1 MLDVVLVI
9 GYLALPSAAW
19 WLSGSLT
26 WLAVRL
32 VFGFGLAGVSV
43 QSTVALGWGWDL
55 RELQFLVLAVMAA
68 VVALAIARRRP
79 RRSLRRQLVLIG
91 VPMVAIGAYLVAMR
105 WLATDAAGPLTGV
118 GYFINHP
125 LAEDNAK
132 WLHLTSQLAEGRDL
146 VFNGYAGGPLILL
159 MVVMAALITVLSM
172 VMLGGVNEV
181 AVAVN
186 TVIGVQ
192 FLLIAL
198 IPAGFAPFAERPI
211 PLRPR
216 AVGVKRRL
224 VPAPVLWA
232 AMLVVLVASA
242 VVTSY
247 GHLSLQFVLIVLVL
261 WGAVFLVGG
270 SDRRSALLITLGVVT
285 TASVWLPLNVL
296 AVALLG
302 VLLAVTVARRMWL
315 SLAIVGITAV
325 AAFDS
330 LFSSLLYLLGV
341 DLVSVDTGVAEEELG
356 GVAGSAISE
365 QLSVADAIFASPGG
379 TEITQPLLAVLA
391 LVSLLAAV
399 AWYSRSRR
407 VRGWRAVVPFAP
419 VASMGAYLMLVTL
432 SDAVVTA
439 GAPHYGVHKLAFAV
453 VIMTAAVTLPVA
465 IMSLEDRATGM
476 TMLRWFAVGAVV
488 VLLSLDTIL
497 PRGLSALSPKLWPGV
512 DPSSPV
518 YWAPAEVKDTPVQP
532 IADLPIA
539 CLFAPPVSDKPGA
552 LPEGQQ
558 SYNCTRLLI
567 GLNGL
572 EGRAGLLT
580 DWLSADWLGNT
591 SNWDTVAPA
600 LESDESG
607 LTGAARDPH
616 QHATEP
622 SPGSAR
628 WTSCSHA
635 IRSRRLRAEW
645 SSAHAVD
652 ARHVARLAGQ

>member
-1 MLDVVLVI
+1 MLDVVLVAC
-9 GYLALPSAAW
+9 YVLLPAAAW

-32 VFGFGLAGVSV
+32 VFGFGLAGVAV
-43 QSTVALGWGWDL
+43 QSTVALGWGWNV
-55 RELQFLVLAVMAA
+55 RELQVLVLVVLAA
-68 VVALAIARRRP
+68 ILALAFRRP
-79 RRSLRRQLVLIG
+79 GERRPIRRQLMLIG
-91 VPMVAIGAYLVAMR
+91 IPMVAIGAYLVAMR
-105 WLATDAAGPLTGV
+105 WLATDSAGPLTGV

-132 WLHLTSQLAEGRDL
+132 WLHLTSQLADGRDL

-159 MVVMAALITVLSM
+159 MVMMAALISVLSM
-172 VMLGGVNEV
+172 IMLGGVNEV

-186 TVIGVQ
+186 AVIGVQ

-198 IPAGFAPFAERPI
+198 IPAGFAPFAERPV

-216 AVGVKRRL
+216 AAGVQRRL

-270 SDRRSALLITLGVVT
+270 PDRRSALLITLGVVT

-302 VLLAVTVARRMWL
+302 ALLAVTAARRMWL
-315 SLAIVGITAV
+315 SLAMVVVTAV

-330 LFSSLLYLLGV
+330 LFSSLLYLLGIDLAAV
-341 DLVSVDTGVAEEELG
+341 DAAVAEEELG
-356 GVAGSAISE
+356 GVAASAISE

-379 TEITQPLLAVLA
+379 TEITQPLLAGLA
-391 LVSLLAAV
+391 LVSLLTAV
-399 AWYSRSRR
+399 AWYSRARR
-407 VRGWRAVVPFAP
+407 VQGWRAAVPFAP
-419 VASMGAYLMLVTL
+419 VAIMAGYLMLVTL
-432 SDAVVTA
+432 SDAVVT
-439 GAPHYGVHKLAFAV
+439 GGSPHYGVHKMAFAV
-453 VIMTAAVTLPVA
+453 AIMTAAVTLPVA
-465 IMSLEDRATGM
+465 IVSLENRASGM

-488 VLLSLDTIL
+488 VLLSFDTIL

-512 DPSSPV
+512 DPSSPT
-518 YWAPAEVKDTPVQP
+518 YWSPAEVEDTAEQP
-532 IADLPIA
+532 IASLPIA
-539 CLFAPPVSDKPGA
+539 CLFAPPVSDQPGA

-558 SYNCTRLLI
+558 SYSCTRLLV

-600 LESDESG
+600 LASDESG
-607 LTGAARDPH
+607 LTGRIVILTNADGTVAGL
-616 QHATEP
+616 ATLDELLTRNP
-622 SPGSAR
+622 VGGSA
-628 WTSCSHA
+628 
-635 IRSRRLRAEW
+635 
-645 SSAHAVD
+645 
-652 ARHVARLAGQ
+652 G